1 MYKNNFSEAH
11 YLNTPLKAITM
22 GIIGHKTPK
31 EVV

>member
-11 YLNTPLKAITM
+11 YLNTPLETTSIRT
-22 GIIGHKTPK
+22 IGHKTPK